1 MIQQRLSRTLQLVAR
16 QQRQCHS
23 TSRTPFA
30 SQSFSHR
37 AVAPSIS
44 QRLAGRRWYSQAQ
57 EAQAESKKE
66 EISEVFAK
74 DAAKDEQKLAE
85 EPAKEDPVQKELEA
99 KKKEVTELTVH
110 HASLQILH

>member
-23 TSRTPFA
+23 IARTPFA
-30 SQSFSHR
+30 SQSFSQR
-37 AVAPSIS
+37 AIAPSIS
-44 QRLAGRRWYSQAQ
+44 QRIAGRRWYSQAQ
-57 EAQAESKKE
+57 EAESKKE

-74 DAAKDEQKLAE
+74 DASKDEPKPTE

-99 KKKEVTELTVH
+99 KKKEVAEVTVH
-110 HASLQILH
+110 LSSL